1 MPAVFGGRSF
11 IHPFIPSTTWQA
23 LLEPKTKIPVLL
35 QLTSWWD
42 GGANGAM
49 QTTVRNF
56 KRCRDKE
63 GKQWQERGAPQYG
76 GESEW
81 CTQWPGGALL
91 RW

>member
-42 GGANGAM
+42 GGANGAT

-56 KRCRDKE
+56 KRCQRQGRETTAGE
-63 GKQWQERGAPQYG
+63 GSTPEHG
-76 GESEW
+76 GV
-81 CTQWPGGALL
+81 
-91 RW
+91 